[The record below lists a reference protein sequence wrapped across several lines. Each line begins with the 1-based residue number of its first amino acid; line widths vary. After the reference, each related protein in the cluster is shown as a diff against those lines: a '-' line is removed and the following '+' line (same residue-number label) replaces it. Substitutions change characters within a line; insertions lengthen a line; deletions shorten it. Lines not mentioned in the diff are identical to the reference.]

1 MAPCFPINF
10 GSSHLSPHSALGCWP
25 STRPPSRCGRLTA
38 GAQLLDAGDL
48 ADLLLIAGHAG
59 TAPVW
64 PGLTGSDLAG
74 SIMAKI
80 DEYPFGK
87 LTIQLHAVTTDP
99 PAPHPHIAPNVPA
112 DFRILGVGAAVDPP
126 DAASFLTAMWPVSS
140 SEWDVAAK
148 DHIVPSPARVT
159 AFCVAASNIGGN
171 DYFIAQDTTPAPEPH
186 LVGGGAR
193 VNWNPA
199 TDAGSLLYAS
209 RPGTGQSWHAAAK
222 DHMIPSPATVT
233 AFAIGLSRR
242 FLDDAGLTVVRM
254 RAESMTQVASPEASC
269 GVNDAAATLI
279 AGGAETHWSGP
290 GSLLTQSGLMP
301 SAAGPRPWLWAA
313 RGTEHQAPDPSTVT
327 SWALALVA
335 YR

>member
-1 MAPCFPINF
+1 
-10 GSSHLSPHSALGCWP
+10 
-25 STRPPSRCGRLTA
+25 
-38 GAQLLDAGDL
+38 
-48 ADLLLIAGHAG
+48 
-59 TAPVW
+59 
-64 PGLTGSDLAG
+64 
-74 SIMAKI
+74 MAKI

-112 DFRILGVGAAVDPP
+112 NFHILGVGAAVDPP

-148 DHIVPSPARVT
+148 DHLVPSPARVT
-159 AFCVAASNIGGN
+159 AFCIAASSIGAD
-171 DYFIAQDTTPAPEPH
+171 DYHIAEDTTPAPVAHPEARAVLPPGFV

-209 RPGTGQSWHAAAK
+209 HPGTGQSWHAAAK

-242 FLDDAGLTVVRM
+242 FLDDAGLAVVRICG
-254 RAESMTQVASPEASC
+254 ESMTQVASPEVSC

-279 AGGAETHWSGP
+279 AGGAETHWAGP
-290 GSLLTQSGLMP
+290 GSLLTQSGLRH
-301 SAAGPRPWLWAA
+301 SAAGSRPWLWAA

-327 SWALALVA
+327 SCALALVE

>member
-159 AFCVAASNIGGN
+159 AFCVAAL
-171 DYFIAQDTTPAPEPH
+171 

>member
-1 MAPCFPINF
+1 
-10 GSSHLSPHSALGCWP
+10 
-25 STRPPSRCGRLTA
+25 
-38 GAQLLDAGDL
+38 
-48 ADLLLIAGHAG
+48 
-59 TAPVW
+59 
-64 PGLTGSDLAG
+64 
-74 SIMAKI
+74 MAKI
-80 DEYPFGK
+80 AEYPFGK

-99 PAPHPHIAPNVPA
+99 PEPNPHIAPNVPG

-159 AFCVAASNIGGN
+159 AFCIAASSIV
-171 DYFIAQDTTPAPEPH
+171 ADTTPAPVHHPEADAVLPAGFV

-209 RPGTGQSWHAAAK
+209 HPGTGQSWHAAAK

-242 FLDDAGLTVVRM
+242 FLDDAG
-254 RAESMTQVASPEASC
+254 
-269 GVNDAAATLI
+269 
-279 AGGAETHWSGP
+279 
-290 GSLLTQSGLMP
+290 
-301 SAAGPRPWLWAA
+301 
-313 RGTEHQAPDPSTVT
+313 
-327 SWALALVA
+327 
-335 YR
+335 